1 MGILMKPL
9 AEITGTRKWLIN
21 FYQEQLD
28 YFHKVGLGKYTTHD
42 VKITSTLIRCTE
54 KRLEDLSIIYDAKLT
69 PQAHRLRRLRYKRLK
84 QEKVNGHTTTSNG
97 AATDESCEDIRTN
110 GHERSK
116 S

>member
-1 MGILMKPL
+1 MKSL
-9 AEITGTRKWLIN
+9 TEITGTRKWLIN

-42 VKITSTLIRCTE
+42 VKITSTLIKCTK
-54 KRLEDLSIIYDAKLT
+54 KRLKDLSMIYDARLT
-69 PQAHRLRRLRYKRLK
+69 PQAHKLRRLRYIRLT
-84 QEKVNGHTTTSNG
+84 QEKVNRHTTTSNG

>member
-9 AEITGTRKWLIN
+9 NEITGTRKWLIN

-42 VKITSTLIRCTE
+42 VKITSTLIECTK

-69 PQAHRLRRLRYKRLK
+69 PQAHRLRRLRYKRLAK
-84 QEKVNGHTTTSNG
+84 GDVNGHTTTSNG